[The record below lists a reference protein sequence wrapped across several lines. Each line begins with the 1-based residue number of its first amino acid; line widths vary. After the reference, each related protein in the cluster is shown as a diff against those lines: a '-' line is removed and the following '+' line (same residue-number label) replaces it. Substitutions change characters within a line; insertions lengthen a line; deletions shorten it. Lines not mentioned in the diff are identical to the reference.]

1 MLRKRQRQKRNK
13 KMESKKRNNENI
25 NQIDTDSSIKTY
37 KVDITMSINNES
49 QTELHEIDI
58 TEKELHKFLLIF
70 NLLIESHE
78 NIDSG
83 EVTDAEDSISD
94 ILVLIA
100 TKIFVLLQQNIDSL
114 DILKIFKKALK
125 KLKEL
130 IFKQQKN
137 AEKEIHSSSQETLIE
152 GESKESTSSSI
163 SSSSF

>member
-49 QTELHEIDI
+49 HTERHEIDI

-78 NIDSG
+78 NTDSG

-114 DILKIFKKALK
+114 DILKIFKKAQRAY
-125 KLKEL
+125 
-130 IFKQQKN
+130 F
-137 AEKEIHSSSQETLIE
+137 
-152 GESKESTSSSI
+152 
-163 SSSSF
+163 

>member
-1 MLRKRQRQKRNK
+1 
-13 KMESKKRNNENI
+13 MESKKRNNENI

-137 AEKEIHSSSQETLIE
+137 AEKEIHSSSQETLLIE
-152 GESKESTSSSI
+152 GESKESTSSSS

>member
-1 MLRKRQRQKRNK
+1 
-13 KMESKKRNNENI
+13 MESKKRNNENI

-49 QTELHEIDI
+49 QTECHEIDI

-83 EVTDAEDSISD
+83 EVTDAEDSIPD

-114 DILKIFKKALK
+114 DILKIF
-125 KLKEL
+125 
-130 IFKQQKN
+130 
-137 AEKEIHSSSQETLIE
+137 
-152 GESKESTSSSI
+152 
-163 SSSSF
+163 

>member
-114 DILKIFKKALK
+114 DILKIFKKAQRAY
-125 KLKEL
+125 
-130 IFKQQKN
+130 F
-137 AEKEIHSSSQETLIE
+137 
-152 GESKESTSSSI
+152 
-163 SSSSF
+163 

>member
-78 NIDSG
+78 NKDSG
-83 EVTDAEDSISD
+83 
-94 ILVLIA
+94 
-100 TKIFVLLQQNIDSL
+100 
-114 DILKIFKKALK
+114 
-125 KLKEL
+125 
-130 IFKQQKN
+130 
-137 AEKEIHSSSQETLIE
+137 
-152 GESKESTSSSI
+152 
-163 SSSSF
+163 

>member
-49 QTELHEIDI
+49 HTERHEIDI

-114 DILKIFKKALK
+114 DILKIFKKAQRAY
-125 KLKEL
+125 
-130 IFKQQKN
+130 F
-137 AEKEIHSSSQETLIE
+137 
-152 GESKESTSSSI
+152 
-163 SSSSF
+163 

>member
-49 QTELHEIDI
+49 QTERHEIDI

-78 NIDSG
+78 NKDSG

-114 DILKIFKKALK
+114 DILKIFKKAQRAY
-125 KLKEL
+125 
-130 IFKQQKN
+130 F
-137 AEKEIHSSSQETLIE
+137 
-152 GESKESTSSSI
+152 
-163 SSSSF
+163 

>member
-1 MLRKRQRQKRNK
+1 
-13 KMESKKRNNENI
+13 MESKKRNNENI

-114 DILKIFKKALK
+114 DILKIFKKAQRAY
-125 KLKEL
+125 
-130 IFKQQKN
+130 F
-137 AEKEIHSSSQETLIE
+137 
-152 GESKESTSSSI
+152 
-163 SSSSF
+163 

>member
-1 MLRKRQRQKRNK
+1 MLKKDRDKKETKRWKV
-13 KMESKKRNNENI
+13 KKRNNENI
-25 NQIDTDSSIKTY
+25 NEVDTDSSIKKY
-37 KVDITMSINNES
+37 KADITTSINNES
-49 QTELHEIDI
+49 QTEHHEINI

-114 DILKIFKKALK
+114 DILKIFKKAQRAY
-125 KLKEL
+125 
-130 IFKQQKN
+130 F
-137 AEKEIHSSSQETLIE
+137 
-152 GESKESTSSSI
+152 
-163 SSSSF
+163 

>member
-94 ILVLIA
+94 ILVLTA

-114 DILKIFKKALK
+114 DILKIFKKAQRAY
-125 KLKEL
+125 
-130 IFKQQKN
+130 F
-137 AEKEIHSSSQETLIE
+137 
-152 GESKESTSSSI
+152 
-163 SSSSF
+163 